1 MSSERTENLLIEIL
15 ECTRDSYAQRERI
28 SDNVESDQ
36 EQRDRGMAMISMDAR
51 SEQQKAGRYLDTMCV
66 YLGIITVTQTL
77 MAMGLMYLLLGV

>member
-1 MSSERTENLLIEIL
+1 
-15 ECTRDSYAQRERI
+15 
-28 SDNVESDQ
+28 
-36 EQRDRGMAMISMDAR
+36 MISMDAR